1 MDMGL
6 PAADGQGSIH
16 YRADWK
22 FVDHPAI
29 NPDYRNRTAI
39 AASHN
44 RLAQGMRPVCFQHHS
59 LLGSSVRALV
69 APAPFFSPSS
79 NLLSYSRLRN
89 YRPPYNKPVKYTKVA
104 VLQFYLVK
112 NRYGTPCIF
121 MFPRCTQHIRKY
133 SPAGT
138 RQSVYGQGH
147 LTIFER
153 KNTMHEDFF
162 QLLEKDHNQ
171 VKDLLEKLQDT
182 SDSAVKTREKLFLQ
196 LKKEILPHLKAEE
209 KTLYPAL
216 KEEKDSRRK
225 AMESIEE
232 HHVTELVL
240 HELDQLGK
248 NEEHW
253 AAKFEVFKELVEHHI
268 EEEEEEIFSFAE
280 EVLDEESIDQI
291 MKSFQEEKEKI
302 KSEIS

>member
-1 MDMGL
+1 
-6 PAADGQGSIH
+6 
-16 YRADWK
+16 
-22 FVDHPAI
+22 
-29 NPDYRNRTAI
+29 
-39 AASHN
+39 
-44 RLAQGMRPVCFQHHS
+44 
-59 LLGSSVRALV
+59 
-69 APAPFFSPSS
+69 
-79 NLLSYSRLRN
+79 
-89 YRPPYNKPVKYTKVA
+89 
-104 VLQFYLVK
+104 
-112 NRYGTPCIF
+112 
-121 MFPRCTQHIRKY
+121 
-133 SPAGT
+133 
-138 RQSVYGQGH
+138 VYGQGH

-302 KSEIS
+302 RSEIS